1 MSFITFTSSHF
12 TSLNLIDNHLLERF
26 ERAGIKNLID
36 LSAYTPLELSFKFRL
51 PIFDAEQI
59 LEKLFS
65 TLTIQSKN
73 VYDML
78 IQTSSSYIP
87 TKLPTLNRYLNG
99 GLRRGL
105 LIELCGSWGSGK
117 TQFCLHLTAQCCLL
131 GLRSIYIDT
140 EHTFS
145 SIRLLNMMGNFNSE
159 QEHLLELVRT
169 ETAFDSDSLMNILIQ
184 IENEL
189 EDEFKNNKLDQCPI
203 LLVIDSIAAPLRMS
217 TMGYMRDNILLLF
230 TDRAKRLATRYNLLV
245 LVTNQVTTKR
255 RSNVLTEKTDA
266 HKTSNTSKTIGN
278 DFYMSV
284 ALGKAWSYSVNV
296 RLAISY
302 QGDTRRQLIV
312 GKSIESPG
320 YSIAFRILT
329 NGLEEIEENININ
342 TQRKSSKKYLVPK
355 LIQADEMHLIG
366 KQLRP

>member
-1 MSFITFTSSHF
+1 MSFISFTSPHF

-51 PIFDAEQI
+51 SIFHAEEI

-65 TLTIQSKN
+65 TLSIQSKN

-78 IQTSSSYIP
+78 IQTSSLYIP
-87 TKLPTLNRYLNG
+87 TTLPTLNRHLNG

-117 TQFCLHLTAQCCLL
+117 TQFCLHLTAQCCLM

-145 SIRLLNMMGNFNSE
+145 SLRLLNMIGDFNSK

-169 ETAFDSDSLMNILIQ
+169 ETVFDSDSLMNILSQ

-189 EDEFKNNKLDQCPI
+189 EDDFKNNTRDQYPI
-203 LLVIDSIAAPLRMS
+203 LLIIDSIAAPLRMS
-217 TMGYMRDNILLLF
+217 TMGYNRDNTLLLF
-230 TDRAKRLATRYNLLV
+230 TDCAKRLAARYNLLV

-255 RSNVLTEKTDA
+255 RSNVLTEKTDDSLSLTT
-266 HKTSNTSKTIGN
+266 HKNTGN

-320 YSIAFRILT
+320 YTIPFRILT
-329 NGLEEIEENININ
+329 NGLEEIEDVNINIEK
-342 TQRKSSKKYLVPK
+342 QSLKKHVIPQ
-355 LIQADEMHLIG
+355 LIQADEMHLVG
-366 KQLRP
+366 KQLRY

>member
-1 MSFITFTSSHF
+1 MRSVFSIFFPWYVFFSF
-12 TSLNLIDNHLLERF
+12 
-26 ERAGIKNLID
+26 
-36 LSAYTPLELSFKFRL
+36 P
-51 PIFDAEQI
+51 
-59 LEKLFS
+59 
-65 TLTIQSKN
+65 
-73 VYDML
+73 
-78 IQTSSSYIP
+78 
-87 TKLPTLNRYLNG
+87 
-99 GLRRGL
+99 
-105 LIELCGSWGSGK
+105 
-117 TQFCLHLTAQCCLL
+117 
-131 GLRSIYIDT
+131 
-140 EHTFS
+140 
-145 SIRLLNMMGNFNSE
+145 RLLTYNTPSHHNS
-159 QEHLLELVRT
+159 T
-169 ETAFDSDSLMNILIQ
+169 FIL
-184 IENEL
+184 
-189 EDEFKNNKLDQCPI
+189 
-203 LLVIDSIAAPLRMS
+203 
-217 TMGYMRDNILLLF
+217 
-230 TDRAKRLATRYNLLV
+230 
-245 LVTNQVTTKR
+245 TNQVTTKR

>member
-1 MSFITFTSSHF
+1 MSLLSFTSPEF
-12 TSLNLIDNHLLERF
+12 ISLNLIDNHLLERF
-26 ERAGIKNLID
+26 DRVGIKNLTD
-36 LSAYTPLELSFKFRL
+36 LSVYSPLELSLKFRL
-51 PIFDAEQI
+51 SIIDAEII
-59 LEKLFS
+59 LEKLLS
-65 TLTIQSKN
+65 ILIVQPKN

-78 IQTSSSYIP
+78 TESSPYIP

-99 GLRRGL
+99 GLRRGS

-117 TQFCLHLTAQCCLL
+117 TQFCLQLTAQCCLM
-131 GLRSIYIDT
+131 GLRTIYIDT

-145 SIRLLNMMGNFNSE
+145 SIRLLNMIGGFDSK

-169 ETAFDSDSLMNILIQ
+169 ETIFDSDLLMKTLTA
-184 IENEL
+184 IENEF
-189 EDEFKNNKLDQCPI
+189 EEEMKNNKKDLCPA
-203 LLVIDSIAAPLRMS
+203 LLIIDSIAAPLRMS
-217 TMGYMRDNILLLF
+217 TMGYSRENILLLF
-230 TDRAKRLATRYNLLV
+230 TDCAKRLALRYNLLV

-255 RSNVLTEKTDA
+255 RSTVLTEKHNDNSSSTTNKKLA
-266 HKTSNTSKTIGN
+266 N
-278 DFYMSV
+278 DFYTSV

-312 GKSIESPG
+312 GKSIESPA
-320 YSIAFRILT
+320 YTVEFRILT

-342 TQRKSSKKYLVPK
+342 TQRKTFRKQSVPR